1 MCIFVTK
8 GAFERAR
15 VNLRKGVF
23 VSRASGEQIIFFFL
37 FRDNAKK
44 LFAWPIL
51 KGNGMGIF
59 CIFTERDSEGNNW

>member
-1 MCIFVTK
+1 MRKFEEGGVRFSRVW
-8 GAFERAR
+8 GANNF
-15 VNLRKGVF
+15 L
-23 VSRASGEQIIFFFL
+23 FL

-44 LFAWPIL
+44 LFAWPIV